1 MRRAAP
7 RVYHRAMRIR
17 IPVVFL
23 ALVSL
28 AGTAAAQG
36 APAPAPPPPPPG
48 PSPYPAPAPAPAP
61 YPPAPAP
68 YPVPPPGGYAPQPYY
83 QPMPVA
89 PGPQRDGV
97 TVGLDLGLGF
107 TRGSAG
113 GESDTEGGLSG
124 LNISLG
130 GFVSPTMAIL
140 LRISG
145 TTFDGGSDFTFV
157 NAFLGGAV
165 QAWVAP
171 RVFVG
176 GGAGIAIFT
185 CTDCDDSESGFAL
198 TGRAGFE
205 ISQGRNSGF
214 HIAAEIT
221 PSFYDNDVSI
231 TSIGL
236 QIGWQHY

>member
-1 MRRAAP
+1 
-7 RVYHRAMRIR
+7 MRIR

-23 ALVSL
+23 ALVSM
-28 AGTAAAQG
+28 AGTVAAQG
-36 APAPAPPPPPPG
+36 APAPAPPPPAPAPA
-48 PSPYPAPAPAPAP
+48 PYPAPAPTPYPPAPAPAP

-107 TRGSAG
+107 TNVSADGGGSD
-113 GESDTEGGLSG
+113 SEGGLSG

-130 GFVSPTMAIL
+130 GFISPTMAIL
-140 LRISG
+140 VRISG
-145 TTFDGGSDFTFV
+145 TTFDGGFDQTFISG
-157 NAFLGGAV
+157 FLGGTV

-176 GGAGIAIFT
+176 GGAGIGILT
-185 CTDCDDSESGFAL
+185 CSDCEDSETGLAV

-205 ISQGRNSGF
+205 ISQGRSSGF

-221 PSFYDNDVSI
+221 PGFYDGGRV